1 MTLEEQRR
9 TMLAGKMYNDLTTE
23 LIQAREQA
31 VFLTNEYNAS
41 FGQPQAEREAI
52 LRQLLKSVGSGAH
65 FEPSFRCE
73 FGFNIS
79 IGDNFYA
86 NFDCVMLD
94 GGGIEIGNNVLLGPR
109 VGIYTSNHAIDPAE
123 RVAGGWYAKPVK
135 IGNNVWVGGGV
146 NINQGVTIGDNTVIG
161 SGSVVTRS
169 IPANVVAA
177 GVPCRVI
184 RKITEVDRTGFRPDA
199 DCHGSQGD

>member
-9 TMLAGKMYNDLTTE
+9 TMLAGKMYNDLTPE

-52 LRQLLKSVGSGAH
+52 LSQLFKSVGHGAY

-86 NFDCVMLD
+86 NFDCVMLEKRSLLRSATAA
-94 GGGIEIGNNVLLGPR
+94 GRYLLGGNPK
-109 VGIYTSNHAIDPAE
+109 I
-123 RVAGGWYAKPVK
+123 VK
-135 IGNNVWVGGGV
+135 HF
-146 NINQGVTIGDNTVIG
+146 Q
-161 SGSVVTRS
+161 
-169 IPANVVAA
+169 A
-177 GVPCRVI
+177 
-184 RKITEVDRTGFRPDA
+184 RKIDIRSTINEPTDVDGQPGAEFPLYIECLPGELRIMCEKTK
-199 DCHGSQGD
+199 

>member
-9 TMLAGKMYNDLTTE
+9 TMLAGKMYNDLTPE

-52 LRQLLKSVGSGAH
+52 LSQLFKSVGHGAH

-94 GGGIEIGNNVLLGPR
+94 GGGIE
-109 VGIYTSNHAIDPAE
+109 
-123 RVAGGWYAKPVK
+123 

-184 RKITEVDRTGFRPDA
+184 REITEADRTGFRPDA